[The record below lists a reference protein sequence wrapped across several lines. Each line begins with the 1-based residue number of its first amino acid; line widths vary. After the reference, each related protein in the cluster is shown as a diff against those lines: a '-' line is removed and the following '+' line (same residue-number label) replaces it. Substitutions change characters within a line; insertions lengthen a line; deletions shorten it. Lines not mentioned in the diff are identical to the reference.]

1 MDMGDTDDFK
11 QLEEYTG
18 YSLAGVVKKFFTKLT
33 QPIVPYQVYNRI
45 MGVVSTSTVSPDE

>member
-1 MDMGDTDDFK
+1 MGDTDDFK